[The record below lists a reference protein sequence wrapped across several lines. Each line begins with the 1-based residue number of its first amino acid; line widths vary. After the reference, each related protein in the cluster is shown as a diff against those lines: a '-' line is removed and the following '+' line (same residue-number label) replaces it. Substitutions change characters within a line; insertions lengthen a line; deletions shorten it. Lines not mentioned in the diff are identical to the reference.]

1 MADGSST
8 HDRLRREDTD
18 RVLIS
23 SLICIA
29 VSRID
34 DPDRELALYL
44 VERALPLASRSP
56 RIESLRDA
64 ALGIVAAAPHRRK
77 RGEAALIWTRACLD
91 LDRAIGRDAI
101 RVARSLMEAV

>member
-8 HDRLRREDTD
+8 HDRLRREDAD

-34 DPDRELALYL
+34 DPDRDLALYL
-44 VERALPLASRSP
+44 VERALPGP
-56 RIESLRDA
+56 
-64 ALGIVAAAPHRRK
+64 
-77 RGEAALIWTRACLD
+77 
-91 LDRAIGRDAI
+91 
-101 RVARSLMEAV
+101 